1 MKIIDFDKKGNVVR
15 FYLGPTNKNDYW
27 GDDWSDKPYEENAGS
42 VYDRFV
48 TGIIDI
54 AFPFDYSVFEPAD
67 SYWNQ
72 TSNCSKEDLKNE
84 KLPCIVVSTNDDD
97 YYGLAASKSAAK
109 FFFNEMFNGVIAKV
123 KRNNGKVLKFV
134 KTKYNEDTRTLIETI
149 NLMEDYK

>member
-42 VYDRFV
+42 V
-48 TGIIDI
+48 
-54 AFPFDYSVFEPAD
+54 
-67 SYWNQ
+67 
-72 TSNCSKEDLKNE
+72 SNCSKEDLKNE
-84 KLPCIVVSTNDDD
+84 KLPCVVVSTNDDD

-134 KTKYNEDTRTLIETI
+134 KTKYNEDTHTLTETI
-149 NLMEDYK
+149 NLLEDYK